1 MVCVWLTLSYLTW
14 LFIDFSWFVET
25 LGFLA
30 VFIEACLGTPQ
41 FLKNY
46 QNKSTVGM
54 SGKSWFTQY
63 LGCPRGSFLA
73 IISGKVRED
82 VLFFAC

>member
-54 SGKSWFTQY
+54 SGKYRHYRDTPTRNKGYFMSNH
-63 LGCPRGSFLA
+63 L
-73 IISGKVRED
+73 
-82 VLFFAC
+82 